1 MIGTTVSHYKI
12 IEKLG
17 EGGMGVV
24 YKAEDTR
31 LNRFAA
37 LKFLPNLG
45 ADEEEKMRFIQEAR
59 AASSIEHNNICTVY
73 EIGETKEGNVFIALA
88 YYDGITLKKKI
99 QKETLTIPGAI
110 DIVMQTAEGL
120 AKAHEQ
126 GITHRDI
133 KPANIMIT
141 NDGVVKILDFGLAK
155 LNGQSGLTTIGTTLG
170 TTAYMSPEQA
180 SGSPVDVRTDLWSL
194 GAVFYEML
202 TGEIPFKAEHDNAV
216 IYMIINEELMP
227 PSSLDLKIPHKL
239 DTFIAKMM
247 AKDPAKRFQN
257 IDELIKNLRIL
268 KEELDTT
275 EKATKIK
282 SIAVLPFDNIS
293 PDKENDYFGE
303 GLTGELIANLS
314 RLKDFKVISRT
325 TSMQY
330 KNTKKDI
337 KTIGRELSARYIIE
351 GNVRKFGDDLR
362 ITAQLIDVDSDTQLW
377 AETYKGKLADVF
389 DIQEKV
395 SKQIVDALMV
405 KLTPTEKIELT
416 KRPTVNAEAF
426 DYNLRA
432 RNYLYRYSKNYI
444 QFAIQFFDKAIS
456 LDSRYAEAYAGLGE
470 AYAVKYAYFE
480 RKDVWL
486 EKAMELSLKA
496 IMYDPSLSEAYAA
509 LSLVY
514 FYKASYD
521 EALTAVE
528 KALEL
533 DSNNFFGYWI
543 LARVYHTVNR
553 DKEAIEPLRK
563 VLELNPNFYVAYSDL
578 RMVYESMKDAEKFNE
593 INQEGVKFFPK
604 YLENNPD
611 DSRARILYA
620 NFLLITGDVEKAKAE
635 VTTALTLSPNDNVML
650 YNAACVYARINEKKL
665 AIETLRTIIL
675 AGYEDFDWMKK
686 DPDFENL
693 KNEPEFLELI
703 EGK

>member
-45 ADEEEKMRFIQEAR
+45 ADEEEKKRFIQEAR

-88 YYDGITLKKKI
+88 YYDGTTLKKKI
-99 QKETLTIPGAI
+99 HKGALKIPEAF
-110 DIVMQTAEGL
+110 DIILQTAKGL

-155 LNGQSGLTTIGTTLG
+155 LNGQSGLTTVGTTLG

-180 SGSPVDVRTDLWSL
+180 SGASVDVRTDIWSL

-202 TGEIPFKAEHDNAV
+202 TGEIPFKAEHDSAV

-247 AKDPAKRFQN
+247 AKEPSKRFQKV
-257 IDELIKNLRIL
+257 DELIKNLHII
-268 KEELDTT
+268 KEELETT

-330 KNTKKDI
+330 KETKKDI

-362 ITAQLIDVDSDTQLW
+362 ITAQLINVDSDTQLW

-444 QFAIQFFDKAIS
+444 QFAIKFFEKAIS

-480 RKDVWL
+480 RKEVWL

-514 FYKASYD
+514 FYKATYD
-521 EALTAVE
+521 EALTAVQ
-528 KALEL
+528 KAL
-533 DSNNFFGYWI
+533 DIDPNNFFGYWI
-543 LARVYHTVNR
+543 LARILHTTGR
-553 DKEAIEPLRK
+553 DKDSVEPLKK
-563 VLELNPNFYVAYSDL
+563 VLKLNPNFYVAYSDL
-578 RMVYESMKDAEKFNE
+578 RMVYESMNETEKFNE
-593 INQEGVKFFPK
+593 INTEGVNFFPK
-604 YLENNPD
+604 YLENNPE

-620 NFLLITGDVEKAKAE
+620 NFLLITGDVEKAKSE
-635 VTTALTLSPNDNVML
+635 VTTALTLNPNDNVMM

-665 AIETLRTIIL
+665 AIETLKTIIL
-675 AGYEDFDWMKK
+675 AGYEDFDWMRK
-686 DPDFENL
+686 DPDFDNI
-693 KNEPEFLELI
+693 KNDPEFIELTK
-703 EGK
+703 GK

>member
-620 NFLLITGDVEKAKAE
+620 NFLLITGEVEKAKAE

-686 DPDFENL
+686 DPDFENI

>member
-1 MIGTTVSHYKI
+1 MIGNTILHYKI
-12 IEKLG
+12 LEKLG

-45 ADEEEKMRFIQEAR
+45 ADEEEKKRFIQEAR

-88 YYDGITLKKKI
+88 YYEGITLKKKI
-99 QKETLTIPGAI
+99 QKGAQKIPEAF
-110 DIVMQTAEGL
+110 DIILQTAEGL

-155 LNGQSGLTTIGTTLG
+155 LHGQSGLTTVGTTLG

-180 SGSPVDVRTDLWSL
+180 SGASVDVRTDIWSL

-202 TGEIPFKAEHDNAV
+202 TGEIPFKAEHDSAV

-227 PSSLDLKIPHKL
+227 PSSLDLKIPHML
-239 DTFIAKMM
+239 DTFIAKLM
-247 AKDPAKRFQN
+247 AKEPAKRYQN
-257 IDELIKNLRIL
+257 MGELIKNLKIT
-268 KEELDTT
+268 KEELETT

-330 KNTKKDI
+330 KDTKKDI

-444 QFAIQFFDKAIS
+444 QFAIQFFEKAIS

-480 RKDVWL
+480 RKEIWL
-486 EKAMELSLKA
+486 EQAMELSLKA

-521 EALTAVE
+521 EALTAVQ
-528 KALEL
+528 KALNL
-533 DSNNFFGYWI
+533 DPNNFFGYWI
-543 LARVYHTVNR
+543 LARIYHTTGR
-553 DKEAIEPLRK
+553 DQEAIEPLK
-563 VLELNPNFYVAYSDL
+563 NVLKLNPNFYVAYSDM
-578 RMVYESMKDAEKFNE
+578 RMVYESMNDTEKFNE
-593 INQEGVKFFPK
+593 INTEGVKFFPK

-620 NFLLITGDVEKAKAE
+620 NFLLITGDVEKAKSE
-635 VTTALTLSPNDNVML
+635 VTTALTLNPNDNVMM

-665 AIETLRTIIL
+665 AIDTLKTIIL
-675 AGYEDFDWMKK
+675 AGYEDFDWMRK
-686 DPDFENL
+686 DPDFENI
-693 KNEPEFLELI
+693 KNNPEFLELI

>member
-180 SGSPVDVRTDLWSL
+180 SGAVVDVRTDLWSL

-239 DTFIAKMM
+239 DIFIAKMM

-257 IDELIKNLRIL
+257 VDELIKNLRIL

-686 DPDFENL
+686 DPDFENI

>member
-1 MIGTTVSHYKI
+1 MIGETISHYKI
-12 IEKLG
+12 LEKLG

-24 YKAEDTR
+24 YKAKDTR
-31 LNRFAA
+31 LSRFAA

-45 ADEEEKMRFIQEAR
+45 ADEEEKKRFIQEAR

-88 YYDGITLKKKI
+88 YYDGTTLKKKI
-99 QKETLTIPGAI
+99 QKGALKI
-110 DIVMQTAEGL
+110 QEAFDIILQTAEGL

-133 KPANIMIT
+133 KPANIMLT

-155 LNGQSGLTTIGTTLG
+155 LNGQSGLTRIGTTLG

-180 SGSPVDVRTDLWSL
+180 SGAVVDLRADVWSL

-202 TGEIPFKAEHDNAV
+202 TGEIPFKAEHDSAV

-247 AKDPAKRFQN
+247 AKDPAKRFQSM
-257 IDELIKNLRIL
+257 DEVIKYLQIL
-268 KEELDTT
+268 KEDLETT

-330 KNTKKDI
+330 KDTKKDI

-444 QFAIQFFDKAIS
+444 QFAIQFFEKAIS

-480 RKDVWL
+480 RKGIWL

-509 LSLVY
+509 LGLVY

-521 EALTAVE
+521 EALTAVQ
-528 KALEL
+528 KALAL
-533 DSNNFFGYWI
+533 DANNFFGCWI
-543 LARVYHTVNR
+543 LARVYHTTGR
-553 DKEAIEPLRK
+553 DQEAIEPLK
-563 VLELNPNFYVAYSDL
+563 NVLKLNPNFYVAYSDL
-578 RMVYESMKDAEKFNE
+578 RMVYESMKETEKFKE
-593 INQEGVKFFPK
+593 INMQAYKFYPK

-620 NFLLITGDVEKAKAE
+620 NCLLITDEVEKAKAE
-635 VTTALTLSPNDNVML
+635 VTTALTLNPNDNVMM

-665 AIETLRTIIL
+665 AIETLKTVIQ
-675 AGYEDFDWMKK
+675 AGYEDFNWIRK
-686 DPDFENL
+686 DPDFENI
-693 KNEPEFLELI
+693 KNDPEFIELTK
-703 EGK
+703 GK

>member
-533 DSNNFFGYWI
+533 DSDNFFGYWI

-686 DPDFENL
+686 DPDFENI

>member
-1 MIGTTVSHYKI
+1 MIGETILHYKI

-37 LKFLPNLG
+37 LKFLPHLG
-45 ADEEEKMRFIQEAR
+45 ADEEEKKRFIQEAR
-59 AASSIEHNNICTVY
+59 AGSSIEHNNICTVY
-73 EIGETKEGNVFIALA
+73 EIGETNDGKVFIALA
-88 YYDGITLKKKI
+88 YYDGMTLKKKI
-99 QKETLTIPGAI
+99 QKGALKIQEAFDITIQI
-110 DIVMQTAEGL
+110 AEGL

-155 LNGQSGLTTIGTTLG
+155 LNGQSGLTTVGTTLG

-180 SGSPVDVRTDLWSL
+180 SGAILDHRTDVWSL

-202 TGEIPFKAEHDNAV
+202 TGEIPFKAEHDRA
-216 IYMIINEELMP
+216 IMYMIINEELMP

-239 DTFIAKMM
+239 DTFISKMM
-247 AKDPAKRFQN
+247 TKDPGKRIQSME
-257 IDELIKNLRIL
+257 ELIKNLRIV
-268 KEELDTT
+268 KEELETA
-275 EKATKIK
+275 EKTIKIK

-293 PDKENDYFGE
+293 PDKENDYFSE

-314 RLKDFKVISRT
+314 RLKDVKVISRT

-330 KNTKKDI
+330 KDTKKDI

-362 ITAQLIDVDSDTQLW
+362 ITAQLIDVESDTQLW

-444 QFAIQFFDKAIS
+444 QFAIQFFEKAIS

-480 RKDVWL
+480 RKDIWL

-509 LSLVY
+509 LSLAY
-514 FYKASYD
+514 FYKASYN
-521 EALTAVE
+521 EALTAVQ
-528 KALEL
+528 KALDL
-533 DSNNFFGYWI
+533 DPSNFFGYWI
-543 LARVYHTVNR
+543 LARIYHTTGR
-553 DKEAIEPLRK
+553 DKESIDPLKK
-563 VLELNPNFYVAYSDL
+563 VLKLNPNFYVAYSDL
-578 RMVYESMKDAEKFNE
+578 RMVYESLKEMEKFKE
-593 INQEGVKFFPK
+593 TVQEAVKFFSK
-604 YLENNPD
+604 YLEDNLD

-620 NFLLITGDVEKAKAE
+620 NSLLINGDVKKARE
-635 VTTALTLSPNDNVML
+635 EITTALTLNPDDNVML
-650 YNAACVYARINEKKL
+650 YNAACAYARINEKEL
-665 AIETLRTIIL
+665 AINTLKKIVL

-686 DPDFENL
+686 DPDLENIR
-693 KNEPEFLELI
+693 NEPEFLELI
-703 EGK
+703 KGK

>member
-1 MIGTTVSHYKI
+1 MVGETILHYKI

-37 LKFLPNLG
+37 LKFLPHLG
-45 ADEEEKMRFIQEAR
+45 ADEEEKKRFIQEAR
-59 AASSIEHNNICTVY
+59 AGSSIEHNNICTVY
-73 EIGETKEGNVFIALA
+73 EIGETNDGKVFIALA
-88 YYDGITLKKKI
+88 YYDGMTLKKKI
-99 QKETLTIPGAI
+99 QKGAI
-110 DIVMQTAEGL
+110 KIQEAFDITIQIAEGL

-155 LNGQSGLTTIGTTLG
+155 LNGQSGLTTVGTTLG

-180 SGSPVDVRTDLWSL
+180 SGAILDHRTDVWSL

-202 TGEIPFKAEHDNAV
+202 TGEIPFKAEHDRA
-216 IYMIINEELMP
+216 IMYMIINEELMP

-239 DTFIAKMM
+239 DTFISKMM
-247 AKDPAKRFQN
+247 TKDPGKRIQSM
-257 IDELIKNLRIL
+257 EALIKNLRIV
-268 KEELDTT
+268 KEELETA
-275 EKATKIK
+275 EKTIKIK

-293 PDKENDYFGE
+293 PDKENDYFSE

-314 RLKDFKVISRT
+314 RLKDVKVISRT

-330 KNTKKDI
+330 KDTKKDI

-362 ITAQLIDVDSDTQLW
+362 ITAQLIDVESDTQLW

-444 QFAIQFFDKAIS
+444 QFAIQFFEKAIS

-509 LSLVY
+509 LSLAY
-514 FYKASYD
+514 FYKASYN
-521 EALTAVE
+521 EALTAVQ
-528 KALEL
+528 KALDL
-533 DSNNFFGYWI
+533 DPSNFFGYWI
-543 LARVYHTVNR
+543 LARIYHTTGR
-553 DKEAIEPLRK
+553 DKESIDPLKK
-563 VLELNPNFYVAYSDL
+563 VLKLNPNFYVAYSDL
-578 RMVYESMKDAEKFNE
+578 RMVYESLKEMEKF
-593 INQEGVKFFPK
+593 QETVKEAIKFFSK
-604 YLENNPD
+604 YLEDNLD

-620 NFLLITGDVEKAKAE
+620 NSLLINGDVEKARKE
-635 VTTALTLSPNDNVML
+635 ITTALTLNPDDNVML
-650 YNAACVYARINEKKL
+650 YNAACAYARINEKEL
-665 AIETLRTIIL
+665 AINTLKRIVL

-686 DPDFENL
+686 DPDLENIR
-693 KNEPEFLELI
+693 NEPEFLELI
-703 EGK
+703 KGK

>member
-141 NDGVVKILDFGLAK
+141 NDGIVKILDFGLAK

-686 DPDFENL
+686 DPDFENI

>member
-1 MIGTTVSHYKI
+1 MIGATVSHYKI

-45 ADEEEKMRFIQEAR
+45 ADEEEKKRFIQEAR

-88 YYDGITLKKKI
+88 YYDGTTLKKKI
-99 QKETLTIPGAI
+99 HKGALKIPEAF
-110 DIVMQTAEGL
+110 DIILQTAKGL

-155 LNGQSGLTTIGTTLG
+155 LNGQSGLTTVGTTLG

-180 SGSPVDVRTDLWSL
+180 SGASVDVRTDIWSL

-202 TGEIPFKAEHDNAV
+202 TGEIPFKAEHDSAV

-247 AKDPAKRFQN
+247 AKEPSKRFQKV
-257 IDELIKNLRIL
+257 DELIKNLHII
-268 KEELDTT
+268 KEELETT

-330 KNTKKDI
+330 KETKKDI

-362 ITAQLIDVDSDTQLW
+362 ITAQLINVDSDTQLW

-444 QFAIQFFDKAIS
+444 QFAIQFFEKAIS

-480 RKDVWL
+480 RKEVWL

-514 FYKASYD
+514 FYKATYD
-521 EALTAVE
+521 EALTAVQ
-528 KALEL
+528 KAL
-533 DSNNFFGYWI
+533 DIDPNNFFGYWI
-543 LARVYHTVNR
+543 LARILHTTGR
-553 DKEAIEPLRK
+553 DKDSVEPLKK
-563 VLELNPNFYVAYSDL
+563 VLKLNPNFYVAYSDL
-578 RMVYESMKDAEKFNE
+578 RMVYESMNETEKFNE
-593 INQEGVKFFPK
+593 INTEGVNFFPK
-604 YLENNPD
+604 YLENNPE

-620 NFLLITGDVEKAKAE
+620 NFLLITGDVEKAKSE
-635 VTTALTLSPNDNVML
+635 VTTALTLNPNDNVMM

-665 AIETLRTIIL
+665 AIETLKTIIL
-675 AGYEDFDWMKK
+675 AGYEDFDWMRK
-686 DPDFENL
+686 DPDFDNI
-693 KNEPEFLELI
+693 KNDPEFIELTK
-703 EGK
+703 GK

>member
-351 GNVRKFGDDLR
+351 GNVRKFRDDLR

>member
-1 MIGTTVSHYKI
+1 MIGSTILHYKI

-31 LNRFAA
+31 LHRFAA

-45 ADEEEKMRFIQEAR
+45 ADEEEKKRFIQEAR
-59 AASSIEHNNICTVY
+59 AASSIEHNNICTIY

-99 QKETLTIPGAI
+99 QKGALKISEAFDITL
-110 DIVMQTAEGL
+110 QTAEGL
-120 AKAHEQ
+120 GKAHEQ

-141 NDGVVKILDFGLAK
+141 TDGVVKILDFGLAK
-155 LNGQSGLTTIGTTLG
+155 LNGQSGLTTVGTTLG

-180 SGSPVDVRTDLWSL
+180 SGASVDVRTDIWSL

-202 TGEIPFKAEHDNAV
+202 TGEIPFKAEHDSAV

-247 AKDPAKRFQN
+247 AKESAKRFQD

-268 KEELDTT
+268 KEELETT

-330 KNTKKDI
+330 KDTKKDI

-444 QFAIQFFDKAIS
+444 QFAIQFFEKAIS

-480 RKDVWL
+480 RKEVWL

-521 EALTAVE
+521 EALTAVQ
-528 KALEL
+528 KALDL
-533 DSNNFFGYWI
+533 DPNNFFGYWI
-543 LARVYHTVNR
+543 LARINHTTGH
-553 DKEAIEPLRK
+553 DQEAIKPLK
-563 VLELNPNFYVAYSDL
+563 NVLKLNPNFYVAYSDM
-578 RMVYESMKDAEKFNE
+578 RMVYESMNDTEKFNE
-593 INQEGVKFFPK
+593 INTEGVKFFPK

-620 NFLLITGDVEKAKAE
+620 NFLLITGDVEKAKSE
-635 VTTALTLSPNDNVML
+635 VTTALTLNPNDNVMM

-665 AIETLRTIIL
+665 AIETLKTIIL
-675 AGYEDFDWMKK
+675 AGYEDFDWMRK
-686 DPDFENL
+686 DPDFENI
-693 KNEPEFLELI
+693 KNDPGFLELI

>member
-1 MIGTTVSHYKI
+1 MIGETILHYKI

-37 LKFLPNLG
+37 LKFLPHLG
-45 ADEEEKMRFIQEAR
+45 ADEEEKKRFIQEAR
-59 AASSIEHNNICTVY
+59 AGSSIEHNNICTVY
-73 EIGETKEGNVFIALA
+73 EIGETNDGKVFIALA
-88 YYDGITLKKKI
+88 YYDGMTLKKKI
-99 QKETLTIPGAI
+99 QKGALKIQEAFDITIQI
-110 DIVMQTAEGL
+110 AEGL

-155 LNGQSGLTTIGTTLG
+155 LNGQSGLTTVGTTLG

-180 SGSPVDVRTDLWSL
+180 SGAILDHRTDVWSL

-202 TGEIPFKAEHDNAV
+202 TGEIPFKAEHDRA
-216 IYMIINEELMP
+216 IMYMIINEELMP

-239 DTFIAKMM
+239 DTFISKMM
-247 AKDPAKRFQN
+247 TKDPGKRIQSME
-257 IDELIKNLRIL
+257 ELIKNLRIV
-268 KEELDTT
+268 KEELETA
-275 EKATKIK
+275 EKAIKIK

-293 PDKENDYFGE
+293 PDKENDYFSE

-314 RLKDFKVISRT
+314 RLKDVKVISRT

-330 KNTKKDI
+330 KDTKKDI

-362 ITAQLIDVDSDTQLW
+362 ITAQLIDVESDTQLW

-444 QFAIQFFDKAIS
+444 QFAIQFFEKAIS

-509 LSLVY
+509 LSLAY
-514 FYKASYD
+514 FYKASYN
-521 EALTAVE
+521 EALTAVQ
-528 KALEL
+528 KALDL
-533 DSNNFFGYWI
+533 DPSNFFGYWI
-543 LARVYHTVNR
+543 LARIYHTTGR
-553 DKEAIEPLRK
+553 DKESIDPLKK
-563 VLELNPNFYVAYSDL
+563 VLKLNPNFYVAYSDL
-578 RMVYESMKDAEKFNE
+578 RMVYESLKEMEKFKE
-593 INQEGVKFFPK
+593 TVQEAIKFFSK
-604 YLENNPD
+604 YLEDNLD

-620 NFLLITGDVEKAKAE
+620 NSLLINGDVEKARKE
-635 VTTALTLSPNDNVML
+635 ITTALTLNPDDNVML
-650 YNAACVYARINEKKL
+650 YNAACAYARINEKEL
-665 AIETLRTIIL
+665 AINTLKRIVL

-686 DPDFENL
+686 DPDLENIR
-693 KNEPEFLELI
+693 NEPEFLELVK
-703 EGK
+703 GK

>member
-1 MIGTTVSHYKI
+1 MIGRTILHYKI
-12 IEKLG
+12 LEKLG
-17 EGGMGVV
+17 EGGMGMV
-24 YKAEDTR
+24 YKAEDTK

-45 ADEEEKMRFIQEAR
+45 ADEEEKKRFIQEAR
-59 AASSIEHNNICTVY
+59 AGSSVEHNNICTVY
-73 EIGETKEGNVFIALA
+73 EIGETNDSKVFIALA

-99 QKETLTIPGAI
+99 QKGALKIQEAFDVTIQI
-110 DIVMQTAEGL
+110 AEGL

-155 LNGQSGLTTIGTTLG
+155 LNGQSGLTMVGTTLG

-180 SGSPVDVRTDLWSL
+180 SGAVLDHRTDIWSL

-202 TGEIPFKAEHDNAV
+202 TGEIPFKAEHDQA
-216 IYMIINEELMP
+216 IMYMIINEDLMP

-239 DTFIAKMM
+239 DTFISKMM
-247 AKDPAKRFQN
+247 SKDPGKRFQSMK
-257 IDELIKNLRIL
+257 ELIKNLQLL
-268 KEELDTT
+268 KEELETV
-275 EKATKIK
+275 EKTIKIK

-293 PDKENDYFGE
+293 PDKENDYFSE

-314 RLKDFKVISRT
+314 RLKDVKVISRT

-330 KNTKKDI
+330 KDTKKDI

-362 ITAQLIDVDSDTQLW
+362 ITAQLIDVESDTQLW

-405 KLTPTEKIELT
+405 KLTPTEKVELT
-416 KRPTVNAEAF
+416 KRPTANAEAF

-444 QFAIQFFDKAIS
+444 QFAIQFFEKAIS

-480 RKDVWL
+480 RKDIWL

-509 LSLVY
+509 LSLAY

-521 EALTAVE
+521 EALTAVQ
-528 KALEL
+528 KALDL
-533 DSNNFFGYWI
+533 DPSNFFGHWI
-543 LARVYHTVNR
+543 LARIYHTTGR
-553 DKEAIEPLRK
+553 DKESIDPLK
-563 VLELNPNFYVAYSDL
+563 TVLKLNPNFYVAYSDL
-578 RMVYESMKDAEKFNE
+578 RMVYESLNEMEKFKE
-593 INQEGVKFFPK
+593 IVQEANKFFSE
-604 YLENNPD
+604 YLEDNLD

-620 NFLLITGDVEKAKAE
+620 NFLLINGDVEKARE
-635 VTTALTLSPNDNVML
+635 EITTALTLNPDDNVML
-650 YNAACVYARINEKKL
+650 YNAACAYARINEKKL
-665 AIETLRTIIL
+665 AINTLQRIVM
-675 AGYEDFDWMKK
+675 AGYEDFDWIKK
-686 DPDFENL
+686 DPDLENIR
-693 KNEPEFLELI
+693 NEPEFIELVK
-703 EGK
+703 GK

>member
-686 DPDFENL
+686 DPDFENI

>member
-180 SGSPVDVRTDLWSL
+180 SGAVVDVRTDLWSL

-239 DTFIAKMM
+239 DIFIAKMM

-257 IDELIKNLRIL
+257 VDELIKNLRIL

-593 INQEGVKFFPK
+593 INQEGVKFFPN

-686 DPDFENL
+686 DPDFENI

>member
-1 MIGTTVSHYKI
+1 MIGRTILHYKI
-12 IEKLG
+12 LEKLG
-17 EGGMGVV
+17 EGGMGIV
-24 YKAEDTR
+24 YKAEDTK

-45 ADEEEKMRFIQEAR
+45 ADEEEKKRFIQEAR
-59 AASSIEHNNICTVY
+59 AGSSVEHNNICTVY
-73 EIGETKEGNVFIALA
+73 EIGETNDSKVFIALA

-99 QKETLTIPGAI
+99 QKGALKIQEAFDVTIQI
-110 DIVMQTAEGL
+110 AEGL

-155 LNGQSGLTTIGTTLG
+155 LNGQSGLTMVGTTLG

-180 SGSPVDVRTDLWSL
+180 SGAVLDHRTDIWSL

-202 TGEIPFKAEHDNAV
+202 TGEIPFKAEHDQA
-216 IYMIINEELMP
+216 IMYMIINEDLMP

-239 DTFIAKMM
+239 DTFISKMM
-247 AKDPAKRFQN
+247 SKDPGKRFQSMK
-257 IDELIKNLRIL
+257 ELIKNLQLL
-268 KEELDTT
+268 KEELETV
-275 EKATKIK
+275 EKTIKIK

-293 PDKENDYFGE
+293 PDKENDYFSE

-314 RLKDFKVISRT
+314 RLKDVKVISRT

-330 KNTKKDI
+330 KDTKKDI

-362 ITAQLIDVDSDTQLW
+362 ITAQLIDVESDTQLW

-405 KLTPTEKIELT
+405 KLTPTEKVELT
-416 KRPTVNAEAF
+416 KRPTANAEAF

-444 QFAIQFFDKAIS
+444 QFAIQFFEKAIS

-480 RKDVWL
+480 RKDIWL

-509 LSLVY
+509 LSLAY

-521 EALTAVE
+521 EALTAVQ
-528 KALEL
+528 KALDL
-533 DSNNFFGYWI
+533 DPSNFFGHWI
-543 LARVYHTVNR
+543 LARIYHTTGR
-553 DKEAIEPLRK
+553 DKESIDPLK
-563 VLELNPNFYVAYSDL
+563 TVLKLNPNFYVAYSDL
-578 RMVYESMKDAEKFNE
+578 RMVYESLNEMEKFKE
-593 INQEGVKFFPK
+593 IVQEANKFFSE
-604 YLENNPD
+604 YLEDNLD

-620 NFLLITGDVEKAKAE
+620 NFLLINGDVEKARE
-635 VTTALTLSPNDNVML
+635 EITTALTLNPDDNVML
-650 YNAACVYARINEKKL
+650 YNAACAYARINEKKL
-665 AIETLRTIIL
+665 AINTLQRIVM
-675 AGYEDFDWMKK
+675 AGYEDFDWIKK
-686 DPDFENL
+686 DPDLENIR
-693 KNEPEFLELI
+693 NEPEFIELVK
-703 EGK
+703 GK

>member
-180 SGSPVDVRTDLWSL
+180 SGAVVDVRTDLWSL

-239 DTFIAKMM
+239 DIFIAKMM

-257 IDELIKNLRIL
+257 VDELIKNLRIL

-337 KTIGRELSARYIIE
+337 KTIGHELSARYIIE
-351 GNVRKFGDDLR
+351 GNVRKFRDDLR

-593 INQEGVKFFPK
+593 INQEGVKFFPN

-620 NFLLITGDVEKAKAE
+620 NFLLITGDVEKANAE

-686 DPDFENL
+686 DPDFENI

>member
-180 SGSPVDVRTDLWSL
+180 SGAVVDVRTDLWSL

-239 DTFIAKMM
+239 DIFIAKMM

-257 IDELIKNLRIL
+257 VDELIKNLRIL

-480 RKDVWL
+480 RKDIWL

-593 INQEGVKFFPK
+593 INQEGVKFFPN

>member
-1 MIGTTVSHYKI
+1 MIGHTILHYKI

-24 YKAEDTR
+24 YKAEDTK

-45 ADEEEKMRFIQEAR
+45 ADEEEKKRFIQEAR
-59 AASSIEHNNICTVY
+59 AGSSVEHNNICTVY
-73 EIGETKEGNVFIALA
+73 EIGETNDSKVFIALA

-99 QKETLTIPGAI
+99 QKGALKIQEAFDVTIQI
-110 DIVMQTAEGL
+110 AEGL
-120 AKAHEQ
+120 SKAHEQ

-155 LNGQSGLTTIGTTLG
+155 LNGQSGLTMVGTTLG

-180 SGSPVDVRTDLWSL
+180 SGAVLDHRTDIWSL

-202 TGEIPFKAEHDNAV
+202 TGEIPFKAEHDQA
-216 IYMIINEELMP
+216 IMYMIINEDLMP

-239 DTFIAKMM
+239 DTFISKMM
-247 AKDPAKRFQN
+247 SKDPGKRFQSMK
-257 IDELIKNLRIL
+257 ELIKNLQLL
-268 KEELDTT
+268 KEELETV
-275 EKATKIK
+275 EKTIKIK

-293 PDKENDYFGE
+293 PDKENDYFSE

-314 RLKDFKVISRT
+314 RLKDVKVISRT

-330 KNTKKDI
+330 KDTKKDI

-362 ITAQLIDVDSDTQLW
+362 ITAQLIDVESDTQLW

-405 KLTPTEKIELT
+405 KLTPTEKVELT
-416 KRPTVNAEAF
+416 KRPTANAEAF

-444 QFAIQFFDKAIS
+444 QFAIQFFEKAIS

-480 RKDVWL
+480 RKDIWL

-509 LSLVY
+509 LSLAY

-521 EALTAVE
+521 EALTAVQ
-528 KALEL
+528 KALDL
-533 DSNNFFGYWI
+533 DPSNFFGHWI
-543 LARVYHTVNR
+543 LARIYHTTGR
-553 DKEAIEPLRK
+553 DKESIDPLK
-563 VLELNPNFYVAYSDL
+563 NVLKLNPNFYVAYSDL
-578 RMVYESMKDAEKFNE
+578 RMVYESLNEMEKFKE
-593 INQEGVKFFPK
+593 IVQEANKFFSE
-604 YLENNPD
+604 YLEDNLD

-620 NFLLITGDVEKAKAE
+620 NFLLINGDVEKARE
-635 VTTALTLSPNDNVML
+635 EITTALTLNPDDNVML
-650 YNAACVYARINEKKL
+650 YNAACAYARINEKKL
-665 AIETLRTIIL
+665 AINTLQRIVL
-675 AGYEDFDWMKK
+675 AGYEDFDWIKK
-686 DPDFENL
+686 DPDLENIR
-693 KNEPEFLELI
+693 NEPEFIELVK
-703 EGK
+703 GK

>member
-1 MIGTTVSHYKI
+1 MLGTTVSHYKI

-180 SGSPVDVRTDLWSL
+180 SGAVVDVRTDLWSL

-239 DTFIAKMM
+239 DIFIAKMM

-257 IDELIKNLRIL
+257 VDELIKNLRIL

-593 INQEGVKFFPK
+593 INQEGVKFFPN

>member
-1 MIGTTVSHYKI
+1 MIGETILHYKI

-37 LKFLPNLG
+37 LKFLPHLG
-45 ADEEEKMRFIQEAR
+45 ADEEEKKRFIQEAR
-59 AASSIEHNNICTVY
+59 AGSSIEHNNICTVY
-73 EIGETKEGNVFIALA
+73 EIGETNDGKVFIALA
-88 YYDGITLKKKI
+88 YYDGMTLKKKI
-99 QKETLTIPGAI
+99 QKGALKIQEAFDITIQI
-110 DIVMQTAEGL
+110 AEGL

-155 LNGQSGLTTIGTTLG
+155 LNGQSGLTTVGTTLG

-180 SGSPVDVRTDLWSL
+180 SGAILDHRTDVWSL

-202 TGEIPFKAEHDNAV
+202 TGEIPFKAEHDRA
-216 IYMIINEELMP
+216 IMYMIINEELMP

-239 DTFIAKMM
+239 DTFISKMM
-247 AKDPAKRFQN
+247 AKDPGKRIQSME
-257 IDELIKNLRIL
+257 ELIKNLRIV
-268 KEELDTT
+268 KEELETA
-275 EKATKIK
+275 EKTIKIK

-293 PDKENDYFGE
+293 PDKENDYFSE

-314 RLKDFKVISRT
+314 RLKDVKVISRT

-330 KNTKKDI
+330 KDTKKDI

-362 ITAQLIDVDSDTQLW
+362 ITAQLIDVESDTQLW

-444 QFAIQFFDKAIS
+444 QFAIQFFEKAIS

-509 LSLVY
+509 LSLAY
-514 FYKASYD
+514 FYKASYN
-521 EALTAVE
+521 EALTAVQ
-528 KALEL
+528 KALDL
-533 DSNNFFGYWI
+533 DPSNFFGYWI
-543 LARVYHTVNR
+543 LARIYHTTGR
-553 DKEAIEPLRK
+553 DKESIDPLKK
-563 VLELNPNFYVAYSDL
+563 VLKLNPNFYVAYSDL
-578 RMVYESMKDAEKFNE
+578 RMVYESLKEMEKFKE
-593 INQEGVKFFPK
+593 TVQEAIKFFSK
-604 YLENNPD
+604 YLEDNLD

-620 NFLLITGDVEKAKAE
+620 NSLLINGDVEKARKE
-635 VTTALTLSPNDNVML
+635 ITTALTLNPDDNVML
-650 YNAACVYARINEKKL
+650 YNAACAYARINEKEL
-665 AIETLRTIIL
+665 AINTLKRIVL

-686 DPDFENL
+686 DPDLENIR
-693 KNEPEFLELI
+693 NEPEFLELI
-703 EGK
+703 KGK

>member
-1 MIGTTVSHYKI
+1 MIGETILHYKI

-37 LKFLPNLG
+37 LKFLPHLG
-45 ADEEEKMRFIQEAR
+45 ADEEEKKRFIQEAR
-59 AASSIEHNNICTVY
+59 AGSSIEHNNICTVY
-73 EIGETKEGNVFIALA
+73 EIGETNDGKVFIALA
-88 YYDGITLKKKI
+88 YYDGMTLKKKI
-99 QKETLTIPGAI
+99 QKGALKIQEAFDITIQI
-110 DIVMQTAEGL
+110 AEGL

-155 LNGQSGLTTIGTTLG
+155 LNGQSGLTTVGTTLG

-180 SGSPVDVRTDLWSL
+180 SGAILDHRTDVWSL

-202 TGEIPFKAEHDNAV
+202 TGEIPFKAEHDRA
-216 IYMIINEELMP
+216 IMYMIINEELMP

-239 DTFIAKMM
+239 DTFISKMM
-247 AKDPAKRFQN
+247 TKDPGKRIQSME
-257 IDELIKNLRIL
+257 ELIKNLRIV
-268 KEELDTT
+268 KEELETA
-275 EKATKIK
+275 EKTIKIK

-293 PDKENDYFGE
+293 PDKENDYFSE

-314 RLKDFKVISRT
+314 RLKDVKVISRT

-330 KNTKKDI
+330 KDTKKDI

-362 ITAQLIDVDSDTQLW
+362 ITAQLIDVESDTQLW

-444 QFAIQFFDKAIS
+444 QFAIQFFEKAIS
-456 LDSRYAEAYAGLGE
+456 LDSRYAEAYA
-470 AYAVKYAYFE
+470 V
-480 RKDVWL
+480 
-486 EKAMELSLKA
+486 
-496 IMYDPSLSEAYAA
+496 
-509 LSLVY
+509 
-514 FYKASYD
+514 
-521 EALTAVE
+521 
-528 KALEL
+528 
-533 DSNNFFGYWI
+533 
-543 LARVYHTVNR
+543 
-553 DKEAIEPLRK
+553 
-563 VLELNPNFYVAYSDL
+563 
-578 RMVYESMKDAEKFNE
+578 
-593 INQEGVKFFPK
+593 
-604 YLENNPD
+604 
-611 DSRARILYA
+611 
-620 NFLLITGDVEKAKAE
+620 
-635 VTTALTLSPNDNVML
+635 
-650 YNAACVYARINEKKL
+650 
-665 AIETLRTIIL
+665 
-675 AGYEDFDWMKK
+675 
-686 DPDFENL
+686 
-693 KNEPEFLELI
+693 
-703 EGK
+703 

>member
-1 MIGTTVSHYKI
+1 MIGATVSHYKI

-45 ADEEEKMRFIQEAR
+45 ADEEEKKRFIQEAR

-88 YYDGITLKKKI
+88 YYDGTTLKKKI
-99 QKETLTIPGAI
+99 HKGALKIPEAF
-110 DIVMQTAEGL
+110 DIILQTAKGL

-155 LNGQSGLTTIGTTLG
+155 LNGQSGLTTVGTTLG

-180 SGSPVDVRTDLWSL
+180 SGASVDVRTDIWSL

-202 TGEIPFKAEHDNAV
+202 TGEIPFKAEHDSAV

-247 AKDPAKRFQN
+247 AKEPSKRFQKV
-257 IDELIKNLRIL
+257 DELIKNLHII
-268 KEELDTT
+268 KEELETT

-330 KNTKKDI
+330 KETKKDI

-362 ITAQLIDVDSDTQLW
+362 ITAQLINVDSDTQLW

-444 QFAIQFFDKAIS
+444 QFAIKFFEKAIS

-480 RKDVWL
+480 RKEVWL

-514 FYKASYD
+514 FYKATYD
-521 EALTAVE
+521 EALTAVQ
-528 KALEL
+528 KAL
-533 DSNNFFGYWI
+533 DIDPNNFFGYWI
-543 LARVYHTVNR
+543 LARILHTTGR
-553 DKEAIEPLRK
+553 DKDSVEPLKK
-563 VLELNPNFYVAYSDL
+563 VLKLNPNFYVAYSDL
-578 RMVYESMKDAEKFNE
+578 RMVYESMNETEKFNE
-593 INQEGVKFFPK
+593 INTEGVNFFPK
-604 YLENNPD
+604 YLENNPE

-620 NFLLITGDVEKAKAE
+620 NFLLITGDVEKAKSE
-635 VTTALTLSPNDNVML
+635 VTTALTLNPNDNVMM

-665 AIETLRTIIL
+665 AIETLKTIIL
-675 AGYEDFDWMKK
+675 AGYEDFDWMRK
-686 DPDFENL
+686 DPDFDNI
-693 KNEPEFLELI
+693 KNDPEFIELTK
-703 EGK
+703 GK